1 MPGPSPL
8 NISETQ
14 VGAIAYLYGITNSGS
29 QISMVGLAS
38 FELDS
43 DEISL
48 TWEEKRKK
56 DTTGNTQNITMTEY
70 KYDRTLKLWVSGAT
84 RAAAAAVADAVF
96 TLQNLVVANY
106 KVNTF
111 NGTWR
116 LKSGIKVSLKMDD
129 DATIDLSAEKWVN
142 AGQNTALTGAAIVG

>member
-8 NISETQ
+8 GIQEQQ
-14 VGAIAYLYGITNSGS
+14 VGAIAYLYGITNNGT
-29 QISMVGLAS
+29 QIAITGIAS

-43 DEISL
+43 DEVSL

-56 DTTGNTQNITMTEY
+56 DATGNEQNITSTNF
-70 KYDRTLKLWVSGAT
+70 KYDRTLKIWPSGAT
-84 RAAAAAVADAVF
+84 RAAAAAVADGIF
-96 TLQNLVVANY
+96 TLTNLVIANY

-116 LKSGIKVSLKMDD
+116 LKPGIKVNLKMDD
-129 DATIDLSAEKWVN
+129 DASIDISAEKWVN
-142 AGQNTALTGAAIVG
+142 AAQNAALTGAPIVG